1 MNIRAI
7 TLYELRKI
15 LKSKLTFAIMVMSF
29 AVVIITGLD
38 LGGDKNYI
46 IDSQSDINGRKIDDE
61 LLAEMYENIDAYGEN
76 WSDDNAKYR
85 QLASFEKKI
94 VGSGEKLSNY
104 KADDLYDMRE
114 GTSYNAFE
122 HGIITEGEYSWWER
136 QEDKVENPFTYY
148 YNRGLVLLA
157 NGIGVICVLLLFS
170 ASISLSTVFSREK
183 RDKTDQIILCTRY
196 GRKTMFISKIIAG
209 LIFFLIYTTLLF
221 VVLVCLVLVT
231 KGLDGAD
238 SILQLEHPWVAY
250 PFTFGEFCTKETI
263 IVFTASILFAVVSMV
278 FSLMFGRGL
287 AVTGM
292 MIGVFLTSGIITIPD
307 RLRMLGHMRDLLPTN
322 LSSIYSTYNFRL
334 IGFGNHYITDYQFA
348 PVLYIVLSVVLLF
361 IGGMVYRRYQIN
373 GK

>member
-94 VGSGEKLSNY
+94 VGSSEKLSNY

-278 FSLMFGRGL
+278 FSLIFGRGL

-348 PVLYIVLSVVLLF
+348 PFLYIMLSVILLI

>member
-221 VVLVCLVLVT
+221 VVLVFLVLLT
-231 KGLDGAD
+231 KGLDGSD

-263 IVFTASILFAVVSMV
+263 IVFTASIFFAVVSMV
-278 FSLMFGRGL
+278 FSLIFGRGL

-334 IGFGNHYITDYQFA
+334 IGFGNYYITDYQFA
-348 PVLYIVLSVVLLF
+348 PFLYIILSMILLI